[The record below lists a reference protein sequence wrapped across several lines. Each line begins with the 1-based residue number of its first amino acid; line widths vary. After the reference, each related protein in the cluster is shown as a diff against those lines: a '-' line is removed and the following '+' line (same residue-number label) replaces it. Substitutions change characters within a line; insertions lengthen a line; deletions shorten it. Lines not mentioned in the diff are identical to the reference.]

1 MLLRHAL
8 DRNISHLNQTD
19 IQVSMC
25 YPFQLTEQTTCRT
38 SFSNNMPN
46 GDGKFLKQVFERAK
60 QSRDDFVEKNS
71 F

>member
-38 SFSNNMPN
+38 SFSNNMPI
-46 GDGKFLKQVFERAK
+46 FIVQ
-60 QSRDDFVEKNS
+60 NS
-71 F
+71 VY